1 METLCT
7 CMFVHNLVCTNVWLE
22 VSMCIRL
29 VYFGAHRG
37 GSRWTGLTLHCD
49 QNCVPMQM
57 ADARCL
63 AVAATAAEAQRNQ
76 PARPTHTQTY
86 CIPSCAFSSWAC
98 CPPPLAVLSL
108 RKTSSRKFRS
118 TATIRER
125 GNVVDIWDNN
135 TEGEARLGKHVS
147 GSTFAIHV
155 SPIHVCFTHRLPRQR
170 FTSFT
175 ALQFLCVRR
184 HKEMIHGK
192 IREAMWFRDDRRP
205 GGNRRPVATRSSVG
219 FFFLKRF
226 FSRAKKEDTEY
237 KIQYAYCTVLLLY
250 SAQQI

>member
-108 RKTSSRKFRS
+108 RKTSLSSRKFRS

-135 TEGEARLGKHVS
+135 TEGEARLGKHVRNS
-147 GSTFAIHV
+147 
-155 SPIHVCFTHRLPRQR
+155 R
-170 FTSFT
+170 FTNSRLLHPPIT
-175 ALQFLCVRR
+175 
-184 HKEMIHGK
+184 
-192 IREAMWFRDDRRP
+192 EATFYILHRAAI
-205 GGNRRPVATRSSVG
+205 PVCPATQRNDTRKNTRSNVV
-219 FFFLKRF
+219 
-226 FSRAKKEDTEY
+226 SR
-237 KIQYAYCTVLLLY
+237 
-250 SAQQI
+250 